1 MKILLAP
8 DSFKGSL
15 TAFEAADAM
24 RKGLLEANPGLEVVT
39 HPMADGGEGT
49 LAVLAPV
56 IGGKTIKVHV
66 YGMDGRTVGVSVLQF
81 EGENGQLAWL
91 IESARVLGLTL
102 PDVRAIPVLK
112 RSSKPLGTLIRAGL
126 DAGIR
131 CFYLALGG
139 SASNDGGI
147 GMLSELG
154 LSLRGRGGEAIAPVV
169 SAMSDLRQVGI
180 ARLDARLLKSTLHL
194 IADVDNPLLGRRGAT
209 VVYGPQKGI
218 AKADLMRV
226 EGWMEHWS
234 CQARAA
240 FKKDVSNQP
249 CAGAAGGLGFALL
262 LLHAAPH
269 PGAAFV
275 AQLGQLDRH
284 IRDCDRVITGE
295 GSSDAQTLRGKAPM
309 VVADYA
315 ARAAVP
321 VCLMSGRIAE
331 AGLLRRRFD
340 ETVQVAPADMS
351 SDQAMVQAH
360 DLLAQAARGFIQ
372 RYL

>member
-1 MKILLAP
+1 
-8 DSFKGSL
+8 
-15 TAFEAADAM
+15 M
-24 RKGLLEANPGLEVVT
+24 RAGLLSANPDLDVVL

-49 LAVLAPV
+49 LDALTPFL
-56 IGGKTIKVHV
+56 GGKTLEMDID
-66 YGMDGRTVGVSVLQF
+66 GMDGTNLKVPVLQF
-81 EGENGQLAWL
+81 VMKDHRIAWL
-91 IESARVLGLTL
+91 IESACVLGLTL
-102 PDVRAIPVLK
+102 PDVRAIPVLE
-112 RSSKPLGTLIRAGL
+112 RSSKPLGALIRAGL

-147 GMLSELG
+147 GMLCELG
-154 LSLRGRGGEAIAPVV
+154 LSLRGRGGEAIAPVI
-169 SAMSDLRQVGI
+169 SAMADLWRVD
-180 ARLDARLLKSTLHL
+180 AADLDARLLKSALYL

-218 AKADLMRV
+218 AKAGLMRV
-226 EGWMEHWS
+226 EAWMEHWS

-295 GSSDAQTLRGKAPM
+295 GSSDAQTLCGKAPM

-321 VCLMSGRIAE
+321 VCLMSGRISE
-331 AGLLRRRFD
+331 AGLFRRFFD
-340 ETVQVAPADMS
+340 ETVQVAPANMS
-351 SDQAMVQAH
+351 PAQAMVQAH
-360 DLLAQAARGFIQ
+360 DLLVQAARGFIQ
-372 RYL
+372 RHL